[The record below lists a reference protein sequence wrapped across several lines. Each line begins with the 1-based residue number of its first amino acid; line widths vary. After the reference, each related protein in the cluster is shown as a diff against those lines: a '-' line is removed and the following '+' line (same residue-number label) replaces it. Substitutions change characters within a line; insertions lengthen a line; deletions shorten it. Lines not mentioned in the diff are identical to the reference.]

1 MSRLNVYANDIK
13 NLYGF
18 ETFENIPDNVKTK
31 LSGDL
36 LKVLM
41 NELGGQDFTTYLASL
56 KDSDIAPFSSIK
68 THLLGDS
75 KKESEFIDDITVF
88 EDSVA
93 SIAVNS
99 VWNTIFTEYK
109 TANNLSKSLVGK
121 KVENSYTVNS
131 VVSGLTEE
139 LKKFF
144 SDLDDVGLSVV
155 IKEDKGVNYI
165 AEYEKVKD
173 LYSKLGEAV
182 VVEEVKQAADKIILH
197 LDTLYK
203 GLFGNNYV
211 GIILPGGKLIYS
223 SAQMQSKYAGFMEE
237 KRTYLQ
243 GMADSWYGITGINK
257 ISVDLETAGFQ
268 KKYYVFE
275 ENGEKNEY
283 DMFPYMHR
291 RHLTMKQAEYNKR
304 KEEIRQDIVN
314 YLTKAKAEEGGYSQA
329 VIELERQILSCILLI
344 EGNQHTVQLRA
355 SLLNNV
361 QELKTNISYN
371 LNENIQGAENLNILS
386 NSVDGRV
393 KTIHNITVIYS
404 MNKFEQEV
412 LFAHKLYNGPN
423 ATSPNITKP
432 ILGIKLDGTLFREN
446 LFGEKF
452 TTILAG
458 SRSGKG
464 TLTQSLLAPLIASG
478 QSIVYL
484 DNKPDIASLFWDLE
498 DKYRTMGKDVHFLA
512 IDSLAQSSTFIKN
525 EVSAAPRGRV
535 LDENGTII
543 NLNNIPANCPLSN
556 NTLLLLRTF
565 KTLQLLFL
573 AGEIQAKNKI
583 DGPKLTNYVFIDE
596 ITDLSKRLYSLYS
609 EIGGMGA
616 PKKGDEDG
624 AAAYEWMKKVC
635 SVINDVNNGFN
646 TMETMVSDKHNF
658 KFVLVGQVFNKTTKW
673 PGDRRKVNITPGLDV
688 GLYNKHF
695 VYRSMGLC
703 NKWLSGRMQVTEE
716 DYVLKDATEYK
727 MAEKTGVFLYHTSKP
742 NGPDNLIGE
751 QPPIKDGTLFRSY
764 FALVRNDIGDN
775 IETIKNALDEGTVD
789 EYFNEYQDT
798 GYTNKFLYNRNK
810 FYGQGDLRNSINEM
824 YDFENNRPI
833 RGVGFGGLLED
844 IAELDNIDMYSDEM
858 VEKLNAPYD
867 RLMYVLQTAGVMEEL
882 GYTCLE
888 DYLYDCSGDSFF
900 SKEEL
905 DSRFWRGFNNG
916 GRYVPA
922 AKASDKI
929 DYSSLDLDDD
939 LISDISGIDETA
951 QEQADAIDTEGKT
964 LEEIEAVK
972 QQIFEE
978 AENLKLDA
986 IKDNL
991 LKAFATGFNAK
1002 KGEVGDKI
1010 AKLLK
1015 SLYTY
1020 KQSPDAFNSAKE
1032 SAMDSKITFIAK
1044 FDDLLE
1050 PLKEYPECMEFATGK
1065 INDFVNGK
1073 YVPIVNLTYEDVLNK
1088 GKTSGGSGSGGT
1100 TPITPPITPMGG
1112 RTTPFGTDE
1121 GMGGGTATPRAKS
1134 PIEDGETRRPINSNG
1149 GQRVTSPVDT
1159 EGLTYDLND
1168 ADSLGNAKVSSK
1180 LADRVVKDILK
1191 QFGGINNID
1200 EITLNANGCLII
1212 NGYTYTP
1219 QFGDNFVNSLGEVQK
1234 MELQQG
1240 KLTSVLNVGR
1250 VINGISLNIATL
1262 SIESPQIAYNDLFMN
1277 DLGIK
1282 KDYTS
1287 LFKSHPNLEDIYLP
1301 DEELHRHGNQQQGRS
1316 GLGLGAKL
1324 AGIFG
1329 MGRGNKDSGDYVPNP
1344 APTYQAPPLIEKMW
1358 QSKPVRV
1365 LTGALG
1371 WTLGCKAVVFAATVF
1386 GPWGLL
1392 FGALAAAGAY
1402 KEIKNEANQT
1412 RSTYN
1417 NNNRANNGNGGNNN
1431 GGNGNN
1437 RNRSSNNG
1445 GNNRR

>member
-1 MSRLNVYANDIK
+1 M
-13 NLYGF
+13 
-18 ETFENIPDNVKTK
+18 K

-109 TANNLSKSLVGK
+109 TANNLSKSLAGK
-121 KVENSYTVNS
+121 KVESTYTVNGL
-131 VVSGLTEE
+131 VSGLTEE
-139 LKKFF
+139 LKKFM
-144 SDLDDVGLSVV
+144 SDLDDIGLNVAV
-155 IKEDKGVNYI
+155 KEDKDVSYI
-165 AEYEKVKD
+165 VEYERVKD
-173 LYSKLGEAV
+173 LYSKLHEENL
-182 VVEEVKQAADKIILH
+182 VVEEVRQAADRIILH

-203 GLFGNNYV
+203 GLLGNNYV
-211 GIILPGGKLIYS
+211 GILLPNGKVIPS
-223 SAQMQSKYAGFMEE
+223 SSEMYNKYTNFLEE
-237 KRTYLQ
+237 KKTYLL
-243 GMADSWYGITGINK
+243 GIASSWYSLTDIKKLAIDLPNAGLEKKVNGFDENGNK
-257 ISVDLETAGFQ
+257 QEYDMLPFMH
-268 KKYYVFE
+268 KKHLAMSLAEY
-275 ENGEKNEY
+275 NGEKE
-283 DMFPYMHR
+283 
-291 RHLTMKQAEYNKR
+291 KIR
-304 KEEIRQDIVN
+304 KNIVD
-314 YLTKAKAEEGGYSQA
+314 YLSRVKKEMPADYSIK
-329 VIELERQILSCILLI
+329 VDELETGLTSCIILT
-344 EGNQHTVQLRA
+344 EGNQHTLQLRA
-355 SLLNNV
+355 SLLLDLDGITSDIS
-361 QELKTNISYN
+361 QRLKDNIA
-371 LNENIQGAENLNILS
+371 GAEKLTILNTLI
-386 NSVDGRV
+386 NPKV
-393 KTIHNITVIYS
+393 KTIQNITVIYS

-412 LFAHKLYNGPN
+412 LFAYKLYNGAN
-423 ATSPNITKP
+423 AVSPDITKP

-446 LFGEKF
+446 LFSEKF

-458 SRSGKG
+458 TRSGKG

-478 QSIVYL
+478 QSLIYL

-498 DKYRTMGKDVHFLA
+498 KKYKEKGKDVHFLA
-512 IDSLAQSSTFIKN
+512 IDSLGQSSTFIKN
-525 EVSAAPRGRV
+525 EVSAAPRGRIV
-535 LDENGTII
+535 DEYGAIV
-543 NLNNIPANCPLSN
+543 NLNNIPDECPLDS
-556 NTLLLLRTF
+556 NTLLLLRTY

-573 AGEIQAKNKI
+573 AGELQARGLVEGDN
-583 DGPKLTNYVFIDE
+583 LTNYVFIDE
-596 ITDLSKRLYSLYS
+596 ITDLSTRLYNMYS
-609 EIGGMGA
+609 QLGA
-616 PKKGDEDG
+616 VSKPKKDENIEKF
-624 AAAYEWMKKVC
+624 EWAKKVC
-635 SVINDVNNGFN
+635 GVIKDVNNGFES
-646 TMETMVSDKHNF
+646 MKTMVSDRHNF
-658 KFVLVGQVFNKTTKW
+658 KFVLVGQVFNKVTKW
-673 PGDRRKVNITPGLDV
+673 PGDNNWVNKSVPELNIGR
-688 GLYNKHF
+688 YNQHF
-695 VYRSMGLC
+695 IYRSMSMC
-703 NKWLSGRMQVTEE
+703 RKWLSGRLQVTKDDYLLPKE
-716 DYVLKDATEYK
+716 DDYT
-727 MAEKTGVFLYHTSKP
+727 MADKTGVFYYHTAKP
-742 NGPDNLIGE
+742 NGPANLIGE
-751 QPPIKDGTLFRSY
+751 QPPIKGGTLFRSY
-764 FALVRNDIGDN
+764 FALVRNDIGEN
-775 IETIKNALDEGTVD
+775 IENIKEAIDTGTTD
-789 EYFNEYQDT
+789 SYFNDYQDV

-810 FYGQGDLRNSINEM
+810 DYGVADLKNSLNVM
-824 YDFENNRPI
+824 YDFENNQPI

-844 IAELDNIDMYSDEM
+844 IADLDNIDMYSDEM
-858 VEKLNAPYD
+858 VKRLNAPYD
-867 RLMYVLQTAGVMEEL
+867 RLLSILKTAGVMDEL
-882 GYTCLE
+882 GYECLE
-888 DYLYDCSGDSFF
+888 DYLYDCSSDSFF
-900 SKEEL
+900 TKVELETRYGRGHSNNGVYVPPAKGNEVIDYDSYNLTDDMIEEL
-905 DSRFWRGFNNG
+905 
-916 GRYVPA
+916 
-922 AKASDKI
+922 
-929 DYSSLDLDDD
+929 
-939 LISDISGIDETA
+939 SDIDNKT
-951 QEQADAIDTEGKT
+951 QEQMDAVETEGRT
-964 LEEIEAVK
+964 LEEVEAEK
-972 QQIFEE
+972 QQIIID

-991 LKAFATGFNAK
+991 LKTFATGFNAR

-1050 PLKEYPECMEFATGK
+1050 PLKEYPECVEFATGK

-1073 YVPIVNLTYEDVLNK
+1073 YVPIINLTYEDVLNK
-1088 GKTSGGSGSGGT
+1088 GKSGNNAGNNVGNNAGNNAGNNVGNNTGNNAGGS
-1100 TPITPPITPMGG
+1100 
-1112 RTTPFGTDE
+1112 PFSQQRNG
-1121 GMGGGTATPRAKS
+1121 KQ
-1134 PIEDGETRRPINSNG
+1134 PIEDAAGKKPVNESNG
-1149 GQRVTSPVDT
+1149 QRIASPVDT

-1180 LADRVVKDILK
+1180 LADKVVKDILK
-1191 QFGGINNID
+1191 QFGGINNIS
-1200 EITLNANGCLII
+1200 EITLNATGCLII

-1234 MELQQG
+1234 MELKQG

-1358 QSKPVRV
+1358 QSKPVRI

-1437 RNRSSNNG
+1437 RNRNSNNG
-1445 GNNRR
+1445 GNNGSNNRR